1 MYCDLA
7 FGVRMYRMPL
17 ISKNVAVV
25 AGLVGAVV
33 VAFYPIYFHP
43 KLFPEE
49 YSELYASCSEPQLP

>member
-33 VAFYPIYFHP
+33 LAFYPIYFHP

-49 YSELYASCSEPQLP
+49 YSELCIMQ